1 MAQMGRPRNFDRD
14 VAVVQAMHLFWEHG
28 YDATSLSQLKAN
40 IGGGITA
47 PSFYAAFGSKQA
59 LFNEV
64 MERYM
69 DTHGRVTDSLFDN
82 TLGPRESIERTLRRS
97 AKMQC
102 EPDHPTGCLVA
113 LGLLSACT
121 EESKAISQPLA
132 DTRALNRAGMLA
144 CVERAIESGELPA
157 TVMPEALA
165 TVFDSFLLGIS
176 VLARDGVP
184 YKQIDDAVTQVM
196 TVWDALR
203 IADPDVSP
211 DIPEQQKSTLPSSK
225 KRL

>member
-1 MAQMGRPRNFDRD
+1 MAQMGRPRTFDRG
-14 VAVVQAMHLFWEHG
+14 VAITQAMHLFWEHG

-64 MERYM
+64 MERYLN
-69 DTHGRVTDSLFDN
+69 THGRVTDSLFDT
-82 TLGPRESIERTLRRS
+82 TLSPRESIELTLRRS

-102 EPDHPTGCLVA
+102 EPDHPKGCLVA

-121 EESKAISQPLA
+121 DESKIISQPLA
-132 DTRALNRAGMLA
+132 QARASNRAGIMA
-144 CVERAIESGELPA
+144 CIERAIAAGELPA
-157 TVMPEALA
+157 TVVPDALA

-176 VLARDGVP
+176 VLARDGEP
-184 YKQIDDAVTQVM
+184 FEKIDKAITQIM
-196 TVWDALR
+196 TLWDASR
-203 IADPDVSP
+203 ISSP
-211 DIPEQQKSTLPSSK
+211 ALAND
-225 KRL
+225 